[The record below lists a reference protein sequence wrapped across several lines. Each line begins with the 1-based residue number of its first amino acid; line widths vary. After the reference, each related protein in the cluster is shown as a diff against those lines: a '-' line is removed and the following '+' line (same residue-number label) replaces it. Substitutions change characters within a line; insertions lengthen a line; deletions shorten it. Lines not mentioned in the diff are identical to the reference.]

1 MSATEYNEA
10 RKKVFHFIKNNFSN
24 NTKRIL
30 AKDYYLLNL

>member
-1 MSATEYNEA
+1 MAAKEYNEA
-10 RKKVFHFIKNNFSN
+10 RKKVIHLIKNNFSN